1 MHRVLI
7 SNISNTKNCS
17 ILKHWFPHHCHWHS
31 GETTII
37 SIKPEKCGSFLS
49 NWCLDYQ
56 PTPKRFWMGFSR
68 QISAQYLFHRKHFFL
83 ETWSQLWK
91 VGLSSNR
98 KSMWS
103 LFHIQFVLW
112 RYFFQQVEAYC
123 FLYYRDAAMMSMRR
137 CIQGL
142 TPEQIKNL
150 PKEQLEQPT
159 TMDDFEQTLKRV
171 SKSVSK
177 EDLEKYEKWMTEFG
191 SV

>member
-1 MHRVLI
+1 
-7 SNISNTKNCS
+7 
-17 ILKHWFPHHCHWHS
+17 
-31 GETTII
+31 
-37 SIKPEKCGSFLS
+37 
-49 NWCLDYQ
+49 
-56 PTPKRFWMGFSR
+56 
-68 QISAQYLFHRKHFFL
+68 
-83 ETWSQLWK
+83 
-91 VGLSSNR
+91 
-98 KSMWS
+98 
-103 LFHIQFVLW
+103 
-112 RYFFQQVEAYC
+112 
-123 FLYYRDAAMMSMRR
+123 MMSMRR